1 LDNAA
6 ERLAGEVAPMPVA
19 YTGEERAALNAR
31 ASARL
36 EATPSVGA
44 FIRDSLSRDPTSK
57 TLIYLRTALDPAP
70 VVAQADEFVGLMRT
84 VARWLRRNGVGRDDA
99 VALFA
104 PNCTATT
111 ITFFGAMSAAKAQP
125 LNLLFSRQAIL
136 AQINASQAKILFA
149 PPPGAPGGL
158 FEKVVGLEAEAPS
171 LERIVA
177 LPLDGRLAFD
187 DEALSPV
194 DSQGQDEVAD
204 IDSVCALLSTGGTT
218 GTPKIVPLTHR
229 NVLASAIGT
238 MLFADLRPSDRNLI
252 ALPLFHVGGA
262 FCGSLATLGAGAT
275 IVIPTVGGIRNPE
288 VVANYWRIVER
299 HRITIGALVPTG
311 LGAVAATPLAGADI
325 SSLRTFLTGASL
337 CPPEIE
343 RRFLDVWK
351 GDCVRQL
358 YGMTEFAGAA
368 SQTPLD
374 RAQPPSAVGIPL
386 PLAEL
391 AVLADGE
398 IHVRDTPSGEILM
411 RGPQMFGG
419 YLDPRQIG
427 ATFYEGWLRSGDLG
441 RIGADGEVYVTG
453 RAKDLIIRGGHN
465 IDPSSIEDVAL
476 KFPGVGLAAA
486 VGRPDAYAGETPV
499 LFVSPTPGRAIDS
512 AALADFVQAGVL
524 EPPARPRA
532 IVVIEDMPMTPVGK
546 IFKPRLRELAAEAAA
561 REALEGALG
570 EESFSVSAAHEPSGL
585 VLRARVPATWGGAAR
600 AALGAFPV
608 EFEVIAE

>member
-1 LDNAA
+1 MA
-6 ERLAGEVAPMPVA
+6 VA
-19 YTGEERAALNAR
+19 YTGDERAALDAQ

-36 EATPSVGA
+36 EATPNVGG
-44 FIRDSLSRDPTSK
+44 FIRGSLSRDPVSE
-57 TLIYLRTALDPAP
+57 TLVYLRAALDPAP
-70 VVAQADEFVGLMRT
+70 VVTRAGEFVGLIRA
-84 VARWLRRNGVGRDDA
+84 VAHWLQRNGVGRNDV

-111 ITFFGAMSAAKAQP
+111 IAFFGVMSAAKVQP
-125 LNLLFSRQAIL
+125 LNLLLSREAIL
-136 AQINASQAKILFA
+136 AQITASKAKILLA

-158 FEKVVGLEAEAPS
+158 FEKVEGLEANAPD
-171 LERIVA
+171 LKRILA
-177 LPLDGRLAFD
+177 LPLDGRVAFD
-187 DEALSPV
+187 DEALSPE
-194 DSQGQDEVAD
+194 DSPGEDEVVD

-238 MLFADLRPSDRNLI
+238 MLYSDLRPHDRNLI

-275 IVIPTVGGIRNPE
+275 IVIPTAASIRNPE

-299 HRITIGALVPTG
+299 QRITTAGLVPTG
-311 LGAVAATPLAGADI
+311 LSAVAAAPLAGADI
-325 SSLRTFLTGASL
+325 SRLRSFVTGASV

-374 RAQPPSAVGIPL
+374 REQPSGAVGIPL

-398 IHVRDTPSGEILM
+398 IHRRDTPSGEILM
-411 RGPQMFGG
+411 RGPQAFTG
-419 YLDPRQIG
+419 YLDPGQIG
-427 ATFYEGWLRSGDLG
+427 ATFHEGWLRSGDLG
-441 RIGADGEVYVTG
+441 RIGAEGEVYVTG

-465 IDPSSIEDVAL
+465 IDPSAIEDVAL

-499 LFVSPTPGRAIDS
+499 LFVSPTPGGAIDRE
-512 AALADFVQAGVL
+512 ALADFVQAGVL

-532 IVVIEDMPMTPVGK
+532 IVVIEVMPMTPVGK
-546 IFKPRLRELAAEAAA
+546 IFKPRLREIAAEAAA

-570 EESFSVSAAHEPSGL
+570 GAPFSVSATHETSGL
-585 VLRARVPATWGGAAR
+585 VLRAKVPVALGEAAR
-600 AALGAFPV
+600 AALGKFPV
-608 EFEVIAE
+608 GFEVIAE